1 MSGRSRAAG
10 GVFTG
15 GVATAFEVE
24 PLGTPRFLPTGAG
37 DDERSEVTSTG
48 IAAGFAELEEATVSA
63 TGFGELEEALVL
75 AFFSA
80 AGFSTGFKAGFNAGF
95 NTGFTTGFTLP
106 EAGLLPEAFS
116 PLAPP
121 DAFSPLG
128 DLAFLDLATLGVS
141 DGEATDAFGGGPTG
155 SASTDVGVAALLGK
169 GERDLKRTVL
179 LGAATFGSVGAKADG
194 SADATPDAVES
205 AGTVGAAGPDEAA
218 PDPGSGTHTKLTAA
232 TQCPPSLAGG
242 GLMGTVTEDSETK
255 VGAPGALGTDTT
267 LEV

>member
-15 GVATAFEVE
+15 GAFTGGVATAFEVE
-24 PLGTPRFLPTGAG
+24 SLGTPRFLPTGAG

-48 IAAGFAELEEATVSA
+48 IAAVFAELEEATESA
-63 TGFGELEEALVL
+63 TGFGELKEALLL

-80 AGFSTGFKAGFNAGF
+80 ETGFSTGFTAGFNAGF
-95 NTGFTTGFTLP
+95 NTGFTTGCTLP

-155 SASTDVGVAALLGK
+155 SASTDVGVAVLLGK

-179 LGAATFGSVGAKADG
+179 LGATT
-194 SADATPDAVES
+194 SADATPDAAES
-205 AGTVGAAGPDEAA
+205 VGTAGGAGPDEAA
-218 PDPGSGTHTKLTAA
+218 PDPGSGTHTQLTAA

-242 GLMGTVTEDSETK
+242 GLMGTATEDSETK

-267 LEV
+267 LEE